1 MSTAGEPHTTRGTR
15 TEPRPAGSYPAPAMP
30 RSLVWSLY
38 AMNVLIWSS
47 TWVAIKIG
55 LEDVPPLLGAGI
67 RFALAGAALLVLARV
82 LGRELRTD
90 AFLAT
95 LLALLPFAG
104 AYGLIYWGEQ
114 YVPSGL
120 AAVLFGVMPL
130 YSATIASVALADEP
144 LKPRLVAGIA
154 VAIGGLAIA
163 FGESL
168 ELGHAKWALLAA
180 TACAIAPL
188 AAAIGN
194 VAIKRRGQALDPIV
208 LNGWAMLGGGALLLV
223 TSAPAE
229 DWAGAAWTAQALGSI
244 GYLALIGSA
253 VPFVTL
259 TILLRNLPAVTVSY
273 ITLLLP
279 FGALAFGAALY
290 DERVTVAALGG
301 ALLVASGLLIAQWPR
316 RVPAPA

>member
-1 MSTAGEPHTTRGTR
+1 MS
-15 TEPRPAGSYPAPAMP
+15 
-30 RSLVWSLY
+30 RSLIWSLY

-55 LEDVPPLLGAGI
+55 LEDVPPLLSAGV
-67 RFALAGAALLVLARV
+67 RFAIAGGGLLLLAKA
-82 LGRELRTD
+82 LGRSLRTD
-90 AFLAT
+90 AILAAI
-95 LLALLPFAG
+95 LGVVPIAG

-144 LKPRLVAGIA
+144 LRARLVAGIA

-168 ELGHAKWALLAA
+168 ALGDAEWALLAA
-180 TACAIAPL
+180 SACAIAPL
-188 AAAIGN
+188 CAAIGN
-194 VAIKRRGQALDPIV
+194 VSIKRRGQTLDPIV
-208 LNGWAMLGGGALLLV
+208 LNGWAMLGGGALLLA

-229 DWAGAAWTAQALGSI
+229 SWASAAWTVQSLGSI
-244 GYLALIGSA
+244 GYLAIIGSA

-259 TILLRNLPAVTVSY
+259 TILLRELPAVTVSY

-279 FGALAFGAALY
+279 FGALAFGATLY
-290 DERVTVAALGG
+290 DEHVTLAAVGG
-301 ALLVASGLLIAQWPR
+301 ATLVATGLLIAQWPR
-316 RVPAPA
+316 RTAAVPA